1 MAPIP
6 EWRAIL
12 MKKPDLAPLKEPYI
26 HESCQNE
33 LDGMYKDQLTQTVLK
48 RQTEKR
54 LKFFYQHENDF
65 FRYQDFFEP
74 IAKISDGEK
83 VIQYYSWRYNNV
95 RALGNLR
102 ILFVVLKLADWL
114 DTLPEPETVE
124 EIALCAYSDAIDE
137 IAMALAEFR
146 VKHNMTQTELAKHL
160 GFSQSVL
167 SEYES
172 GSRNISLKNACE
184 LMAKIGKSISVTI
197 ENVTLE
203 NVDKVDE
210 TFFGEYTISNEEPIW
225 EKAVDYKEVKLE
237 ASAA

>member
-102 ILFVVLKLADWL
+102 ILFVVLNGRPFFLHAFK
-114 DTLPEPETVE
+114 EQHG
-124 EIALCAYSDAIDE
+124 DASYN
-137 IAMALAEFR
+137 R
-146 VKHNMTQTELAKHL
+146 AKEVL
-160 GFSQSVL
+160 RKRL
-167 SEYES
+167 SE
-172 GSRNISLKNACE
+172 
-184 LMAKIGKSISVTI
+184 GKP
-197 ENVTLE
+197 N
-203 NVDKVDE
+203 DDE
-210 TFFGEYTISNEEPIW
+210 
-225 EKAVDYKEVKLE
+225 
-237 ASAA
+237 